1 MRRSRPVE
9 DRQPVGG
16 LIARHVSRKF
26 GAPLEKIE
34 HRVVYVVNLRTDGI
48 EVIHGG
54 LLSGRIV

>member
-1 MRRSRPVE
+1 MGDLV
-9 DRQPVGG
+9 
-16 LIARHVSRKF
+16 ACHVSRKR

-34 HRVVYVVNLRTDGI
+34 HRVVYVINLRADGI